1 MQVVIDPSAILAV
14 LLHEPPRDAVVAATR
29 STVLLAPG
37 SAPWEVGNALVA
49 GLRRR
54 RFTLETVQAAWQSF
68 EAIPLRLIDIDM
80 PQALA
85 LAAEYGLYAYDGYVL
100 EAARSRRLPLLSL
113 DQQLLRAAEQAGVSL
128 LEI

>member
-14 LLHEPPRDAVVAATR
+14 LLHEPPREAVVAATA
-29 STVLLAPG
+29 SAVLLAPG

-54 RFTLETVQAAWQSF
+54 RLTLAAVQAAWQSF
-68 EAIPLRLIDIDM
+68 EAIPLRFIDIDM
-80 PQALA
+80 PRALA
-85 LAAEYGLYAYDGYVL
+85 LAVEHGLYAYDGYVL
-100 EAARSRRLPLLSL
+100 EAARSRCLPLLSL

>member
-14 LLHEPPRDAVVAATR
+14 LLHEPPREAVVAATG
-29 STVLLAPG
+29 SAVLLAPG

-54 RFTLETVQAAWQSF
+54 RLTLETVQAAWQSF
-68 EAIPLRLIDIDM
+68 EAIPLRLIDIDI
-80 PQALA
+80 PRALA
-85 LAAEYGLYAYDGYVL
+85 LAAEHGLYAYDSYVL
-100 EAARSRRLPLLSL
+100 ETARSRRLPLLSL
-113 DQQLLRAAEQAGVSL
+113 DRQLLRAAERAGVPL